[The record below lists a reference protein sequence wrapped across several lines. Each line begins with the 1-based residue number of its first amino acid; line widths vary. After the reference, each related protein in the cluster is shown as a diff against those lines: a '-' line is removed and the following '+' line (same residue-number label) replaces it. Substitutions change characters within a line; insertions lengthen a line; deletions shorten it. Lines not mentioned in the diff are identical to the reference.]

1 MPQEPIQTSVI
12 MPRLLTG
19 LQVLE
24 LLGCP
29 TTYPRQRLLGL
40 RSAGL
45 PAVYLR
51 GRFVYKAGDVLK
63 FVQSV
68 VPRAGRRLSGGH
80 SVNDS
85 YAKETL

>member
-40 RSAGL
+40 RDAGL
-45 PAVYLR
+45 SAVFIR
-51 GRFVYKAGDVLK
+51 GRFLYKANDVVEFIQK
-63 FVQSV
+63 RGSAS
-68 VPRAGRRLSGGH
+68 RAAS
-80 SVNDS
+80 
-85 YAKETL
+85 